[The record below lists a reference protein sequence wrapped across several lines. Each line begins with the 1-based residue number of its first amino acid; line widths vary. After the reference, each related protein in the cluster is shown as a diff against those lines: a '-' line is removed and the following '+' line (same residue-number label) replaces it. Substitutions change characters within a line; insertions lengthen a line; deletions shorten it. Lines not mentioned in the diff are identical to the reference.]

1 MTDELTEQPDE
12 EAAPPPE
19 KPKKEKKAK
28 KAKKADKKA
37 APAANENVVAL
48 AGHPRAKGAIAR
60 LRSGAGLGAAVFV
73 AFMSYRA
80 AVPLDHCILRGLTAG
95 IVGYMVGWYV
105 GVTVWRQLIRAEL
118 RAAIVRRAAALQKA
132 EQQ

>member
-1 MTDELTEQPDE
+1 VTDELTEQPAE
-12 EAAPPPE
+12 EAVPPPE
-19 KPKKEKKAK
+19 KPKKEK

-80 AVPLDHCILRGLTAG
+80 GVPLDHCILRGLTAG

-118 RAAIVRRAAALQKA
+118 RAAMVRRAAALQEA